1 MNSITQIQPNNS
13 TQPVTMSSPEL
24 VEFINNHRKEVAT
37 VEKPYIELRHDH
49 FMAKVPKVLGEK
61 VAPNFLGDYQD
72 GRGRT
77 YPCYYF
83 PKRESCLLAMSY
95 SYELQALVF
104 DRMTAMEETLK
115 QPVALLPDFA
125 DPTAAARAWAE
136 QFEAKQLAQQQ
147 VAALAPKAEALDT
160 VTDTGNTYCLRD
172 CAKTIGIRESE
183 LIQLLTDKKWIYRD
197 AARKLQPHA
206 QYVLN
211 KVFTNPTPPVIV
223 NRNDG
228 KERVFLHMRVTA
240 FGLTRITGL
249 VNKKDRKSTRLNS
262 SHVKISYAVFCL
274 KKKKN

>member
-1 MNSITQIQPNNS
+1 MNSITQIQPNNI
-13 TQPVTMSSPEL
+13 TQQVTMSSPEL
-24 VEFINNHRKEVAT
+24 VEFINKHRKEVAT

-77 YPCYYF
+77 YPCYHF

-95 SYELQALVF
+95 SYELQAQVF
-104 DRMTAMEETLK
+104 DRMTAMEEELK
-115 QPVALLPDFA
+115 KPTALLPDFA
-125 DPTAAARAWAE
+125 DPAAAARAWAE

-147 VAALAPKAEALDT
+147 VAELAPKAEALDT
-160 VTDTGNTYCLRD
+160 IADTTNTYCLRD
-172 CAKTIGIRESE
+172 CAKTIGIRESD
-183 LIQLLTDKKWIYRD
+183 LIKLLIDKKWIYRD
-197 AARKLQPHA
+197 TDRKLQPHA

-211 KVFTNPTPPVIV
+211 KVFTNRTSPVIV

-249 VNKKDRKSTRLNS
+249 VNKNRK
-262 SHVKISYAVFCL
+262 VAA
-274 KKKKN
+274 